1 MGRESTGTSGAEM
14 ESEPIVLGH
23 ASGSVLGSASGPC
36 RGTRAKNA
44 THLPAARI
52 AVPARNPQ
60 AAPNK
65 PHLGTKHQTRATVRM
80 PPNAPNNANGATAA
94 SAQIIATSL
103 ASAFHEDRP
112 RAVRAR
118 TTMQSADSRKLSLSE
133 LSECS
138 ADFPSGRCRWIV

>member
-80 PPNAPNNANGATAA
+80 PPNAPIQKL
-94 SAQIIATSL
+94 S
-103 ASAFHEDRP
+103 
-112 RAVRAR
+112 RAR
-118 TTMQSADSRKLSLSE
+118 PTLARALKAGIPTPPARSE
-133 LSECS
+133 E
-138 ADFPSGRCRWIV
+138 